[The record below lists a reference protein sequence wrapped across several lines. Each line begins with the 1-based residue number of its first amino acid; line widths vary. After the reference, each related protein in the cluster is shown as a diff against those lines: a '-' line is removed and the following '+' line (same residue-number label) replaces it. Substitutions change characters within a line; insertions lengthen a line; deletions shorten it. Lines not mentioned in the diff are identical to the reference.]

1 MIYLCIMIRH
11 ILFDLDNTLY
21 PKSNLMDK
29 KITERMFLFIADFL
43 KISFDEARI
52 LQRQHRTS
60 YGTTLEW
67 LETEHGLID
76 REAYFAAV
84 HPPSELQ
91 ELTPDPQLRAFLQSL
106 DMPLSILTNAPM
118 AHAERVLRF
127 FNIYDLFIGIF
138 DITYHNG
145 AGKPQPDCFLNT
157 LHAVHKTV
165 EETLF
170 LDDYPVYVKAYKAL
184 GGQAVLIDEPRKYTH
199 FYTETGI
206 HSIGSIYELPDILK
220 SLS

>member
-1 MIYLCIMIRH
+1 
-11 ILFDLDNTLY
+11 
-21 PKSNLMDK
+21 MDK
-29 KITERMFLFIADFL
+29 KITERMFQFIADFL
-43 KISFDEARI
+43 QVPFEDARI
-52 LQRQHRTS
+52 LQRQHRAL

-67 LETEHGLID
+67 LEKEHHFTD

-91 ELTPDPQLRAFLQSL
+91 ELEPNPRLRGFLQSL
-106 DMPLSILTNAPM
+106 NMPLSLLTNAPL

-127 FNIYDLFIGIF
+127 FNIYDLFLGIF

-145 AGKPQPDCFLNT
+145 IGKPAPACFLTT
-157 LHAVHKTV
+157 LNAVNKTV

-184 GGQAVLIDEPRKYTH
+184 GGQAVLVDEPRKYAH
-199 FYTETGI
+199 FYDETGI
-206 HSIGSIYELPDILK
+206 PSIGSIYELPGILK
-220 SLS
+220 NLS

>member
-1 MIYLCIMIRH
+1 MIRH

-29 KITERMFLFIADFL
+29 KITERMFQFIADFL
-43 KISFDEARI
+43 QVPFEDARI
-52 LQRQHRTS
+52 LQRQHRAL

-67 LETEHGLID
+67 LEKEHHFTD

-91 ELTPDPQLRAFLQSL
+91 ELEPNPGLRGFLQSL
-106 DMPLSILTNAPM
+106 NMPLSLLTNAPL

-127 FNIYDLFIGIF
+127 FNIYDLFLGIF

-145 AGKPQPDCFLNT
+145 IGKPAPACFLTT
-157 LHAVHKTV
+157 LNAVNKTV

-184 GGQAVLIDEPRKYTH
+184 GGQAVLVDEPRKYAH
-199 FYTETGI
+199 FYDETGI
-206 HSIGSIYELPDILK
+206 PSIGSIYELPGILK
-220 SLS
+220 NLS